1 MSFSGPKTYPFPTS
15 TFGSTVGLTEM
26 FRADLAASTN
36 GWKKAIWPRLPCTLK
51 EKVTKNLKSWQLQP
65 NI

>member
-1 MSFSGPKTYPFPTS
+1 MSFSGPKTYPFSTS

-36 GWKKAIWPRLPCTLK
+36 G
-51 EKVTKNLKSWQLQP
+51 
-65 NI
+65 